1 LNFSFN
7 HIFLLHALAYVCL
20 TTGCKTKK
28 SEPPLFVVSDHSVTG
43 LNFSNK
49 LQPTPEF
56 NMFNYMYFYNGAGV
70 GAGDFNNDGK
80 IDLFFASNQGDNKIY
95 INKGD
100 LKFEDVTQQARIPQD
115 KGWSTGVSVVDIN
128 NDGLLDIY
136 ICRVGNFEILKGK
149 NQFLICQ
156 GIDEN
161 GVPYYEDKA
170 AELGLD
176 FSGFSTQ
183 AVFFDYD
190 LDGDLDMF
198 LLNHSVHQNGTF
210 GERKNFAGTS
220 HPLTGDRLFR
230 NDLSAVSFA
239 SQSNHNT
246 GVFTDVTKEAG
257 IESSA
262 IGYGLG
268 IAVAD
273 INMDGYPDLYI
284 GNDFHENDYMYINQ
298 ADGTFKE
305 ELTKRTMHT
314 SQFSMGVDI
323 ADVNNDAFPEIISV
337 DMLPS
342 DPYILKRSLGEDEY
356 NIFHMKINY
365 GYNPQFA
372 KNALQFNRRNGMFSD
387 VAMYSGVHATDWSWA
402 PLWVDFN
409 NDGLKD
415 LFVSNGIPKR
425 LNDIDYVNYV
435 TNADIQSKIKTNSVG
450 EKEMSIINNFPEIK
464 LPNKFYLNKGDMVFE
479 DQSAFIDGDVTTFSN
494 GALYA
499 DLDNDGDLDIVVNN
513 IDDAVLIY
521 ENQSAKENS
530 ITSIEVRLKGPANN
544 INAIGS
550 RVIVYTKDGI
560 RSYENHPAKG
570 FQSSMHVPML
580 IGIDNT
586 EIDSAFL
593 IWQDN
598 GFQKINFSA
607 NTFRYEF
614 NYAPGLPKFNFSNFI
629 PKNNLPFSR
638 DITGDAG
645 LTYKHI
651 ENPFVE
657 FDREPLIPFM
667 VSREGPALAVADI
680 NGDGFDDFFI
690 GSSKGNK
697 AAVFV
702 QQATGKFLKSVQ
714 PAIDKDS
721 TYEDVDAVWIDV
733 NNDGHIDLVI
743 ASGGN
748 EYYGNSEYQ
757 QPRVYLNDGKM
768 NLIKKEDAFQ
778 NIFLTASC
786 VAPADVNGD
795 GFIDLF
801 IGARAVPWEYG
812 QKPKSYLL
820 LNDGTGKF
828 KEAPAAIGNVF
839 SDAGFVKSASWTDMD
854 KDGDLDLLVSTEWD
868 GIFIYLNDKG
878 NFNKKEISG
887 KKGWW
892 NHALAMDVDGDGDL
906 DVVAFNV
913 GLNNRLKPNP
923 EKPVRLYYNDFDGNA
938 KKEQLLTYYLD
949 GREIPFANKMELE
962 KQMPILKKKF
972 LYAENFA
979 KASLQD
985 LFGADKLKSADV
997 LTADYF
1003 NHVVLI
1009 NDGNLN
1015 FSIQELPW
1023 QSQLTSYRDAVITDI
1038 NADGLPDILLAGN
1051 YFDNNIQMGRY
1062 DADYGSVLINV
1073 GEGKFQFNSLN
1084 GLFMKGQMRKVKE
1097 LNTPSGKSF
1106 IFSRNN
1112 DSLLVIKFS
1121 AN

>member
-1 LNFSFN
+1 M
-7 HIFLLHALAYVCL
+7 LLISGLLFFVL
-20 TTGCKTKK
+20 VNGCKTKK
-28 SEPPLFVVSDHSVTG
+28 SEPPLFVVRDHSVTG
-43 LNFSNK
+43 LSFSNK

-95 INKGD
+95 INKGN
-100 LKFEDVTQQARIPQD
+100 LKFEDVTIQARIPQD
-115 KGWSTGVSVVDIN
+115 GGWSTGVSVVDIN

-136 ICRVGNFEILKGK
+136 ICRVGNFETLNAK

-161 GVPYYEDKA
+161 GIPYYEDKA

-210 GERKNFAGTS
+210 GERKNFAGTT
-220 HPLTGDRLFR
+220 HPLTGDKLFR

-239 SQSNHNT
+239 SQSNNI
-246 GVFTDVTKEAG
+246 GFFTDVTKESG

-305 ELTKRTMHT
+305 ELTKRIMHT

-323 ADVNNDAFPEIISV
+323 ADVNNDAYPEIISV

-372 KNALQFNRRNGMFSD
+372 KNALQLNRQNGMFSD

-402 PLWVDFN
+402 ALWVDFN

-479 DQSAFIDGDVTTFSN
+479 DQSAFIGGDVTTFSN
-494 GALYA
+494 GAVYA

-521 ENQSAKENS
+521 ENQTNNAGTNNFIQIKLNGS
-530 ITSIEVRLKGPANN
+530 PNN

-550 RVIVYTKDGI
+550 RLIVYTKNGI
-560 RSYENHPAKG
+560 RTYENHPAKG

-580 IGIDNT
+580 IGVLNT
-586 EIDSAFL
+586 QIDSTFL
-593 IWQDN
+593 IWPDN
-598 GFQKINFSA
+598 SFQKIQLIPGNQ
-607 NTFRYEF
+607 RQEF
-614 NYAPGLPKFNFSNFI
+614 NYTPGLPLFDFSIFNIPNKLPVAKDISADVGLNF
-629 PKNNLPFSR
+629 R
-638 DITGDAG
+638 
-645 LTYKHI
+645 HV

-680 NGDGFDDFFI
+680 NGDGLDDVFI

-702 QQATGKFLKSVQ
+702 QQATGKFLKSAQ
-714 PAIDKDS
+714 LAIDKDS

-733 NNDGHIDLVI
+733 NNDGHNDLVI

-748 EYYGNSEYQ
+748 EYYGSSEYQ

-768 NLIKKEDAFQ
+768 NLFKKDDAFQ

-786 VAPADVNGD
+786 VASADVNGD
-795 GFIDLF
+795 GYIDLF

-812 QKPKSYLL
+812 QIPKSYLL

-839 SDAGFVKSASWTDMD
+839 SDAGFVKSASWIDID

-868 GIFIYLNDKG
+868 GIFIYFNDKG
-878 NFNKKEISG
+878 HFNKKEISG

-906 DVVAFNV
+906 DIVAFNI
-913 GLNNRLKPNP
+913 GLNNRLKPNS
-923 EKPVRLYYNDFDGNA
+923 EEPVRLYYNDFDGNG
-938 KKEQLLTYYLD
+938 KKEQLLTYYL
-949 GREIPFANKMELE
+949 GGKEIPFANKMELE

-997 LTADYF
+997 LTADYLK
-1003 NHVVLI
+1003 HVVLI
-1009 NDGNLN
+1009 NDGRMN
-1015 FSIQELPW
+1015 FSLQELPW

-1038 NADGLPDILLAGN
+1038 NGDGLPDILLAGN

-1062 DADYGSVLINV
+1062 DADYGSALINI
-1073 GEGKFQFNSLN
+1073 GEGRFQYKSLN
-1084 GLFMKGQMRKVKE
+1084 GLFIKGQMRKVKE
-1097 LNTPSGKSF
+1097 LNTSLGKSF
-1106 IFSRNN
+1106 VFSRNN
-1112 DSLLVIKFS
+1112 DSLLLMKFI

>member
-1 LNFSFN
+1 LSFSIK
-7 HIFLLHALAYVCL
+7 HILSAILFLFVLH
-20 TTGCKTKK
+20 GCKTKK
-28 SEPPLFVVSDHSVTG
+28 NTPLFIVRDHSVTG
-43 LNFSNK
+43 LNFRNT
-49 LQPTPEF
+49 LHPTPEF

-70 GAGDFNNDGK
+70 SAGDFNNDGK

-95 INKGD
+95 INKGN

-161 GVPYYEDKA
+161 GIPYYEDKA

-190 LDGDLDMF
+190 MDGDLDMF

-210 GERKNFAGTS
+210 GERKNFIGTS

-230 NDLSAVSFA
+230 NDLSSVSFA
-239 SQSNHNT
+239 AHTNRL

-323 ADVNNDAFPEIISV
+323 ADINNDAYPEIISV

-372 KNALQFNRRNGMFSD
+372 KNALQLNRKNGMFSD

-402 PLWVDFN
+402 PLWIDFN

-415 LFVSNGIPKR
+415 LFISNGIPKR

-435 TNADIQSKIKTNSVG
+435 TNADIQSKIKSNSVG

-464 LPNKFYLNKGDMVFE
+464 LPNKFYINKGNLVFE
-479 DQSAFIDGDVTTFSN
+479 DQASFIEGDVTTFSN
-494 GALYA
+494 GAVYA

-521 ENQSAKENS
+521 ENQTSKEGNRHS
-530 ITSIEVRLKGPANN
+530 MELHLKGPSNN

-550 RVIVYTKDGI
+550 RLMLFTKNGV

-570 FQSSMHVPML
+570 FQSSMHIPL
-580 IGIDNT
+580 IIGTYNT
-586 EIDSAFL
+586 EIDSAIL
-593 IWQDN
+593 IWPDN
-598 GFQKINFSA
+598 SFQKINLS
-607 NTFRYEF
+607 TGTYRQEF
-614 NYAPGLPKFNFSNFI
+614 NYSQGLPKFNFSKFI
-629 PKNNLPFSR
+629 YNNSLPFAR
-638 DITGDAG
+638 DITADVG
-645 LTYKHI
+645 LNYKHI

-680 NGDGFDDFFI
+680 NGNGLEDVFI
-690 GSSKGNK
+690 GSSKGNR
-697 AAVFV
+697 AAIFV
-702 QQATGKFLKSVQ
+702 QQANGKFLQVPQ
-714 PAIDKDS
+714 PAIDNDS

-733 NNDGHIDLVI
+733 NNDSFIDLVV

-748 EYYGNSEYQ
+748 EYYGNSQYQ
-757 QPRVYLNDGKM
+757 QPRVYLNDGRM
-768 NLIKKEDAFQ
+768 NFYKKQDAFL
-778 NIFLTASC
+778 NIYLTASS
-786 VAPADVNGD
+786 VAPADINGD
-795 GFIDLF
+795 GFVDLF
-801 IGARAVPWEYG
+801 IGARAVPWDYG

-828 KEAPAAIGNVF
+828 KEAPAVIQNIF
-839 SDAGFVKSASWTDMD
+839 SDAGFVKSASWIDID

-868 GIFIYLNDKG
+868 GIFIFSNDNG

-906 DVVAFNV
+906 DVVAFNI
-913 GLNNRLKPNP
+913 GLNNRLKATSDQ
-923 EKPVRLYYNDFDGNA
+923 PVRLYYNDFDGNG
-938 KKEQLLTYYLD
+938 KKEQVLTYYLE
-949 GREIPFANKMELE
+949 GKEIPFANKMELE
-962 KQMPILKKKF
+962 KQMPVLKKKF

-979 KASLQD
+979 NASLQD
-985 LFGADKLKSADV
+985 LFTADKLKSSEV

-1003 NHVVLI
+1003 KHVVLI
-1009 NDGNLN
+1009 NDGKLN
-1015 FSIQELPW
+1015 FSMQELPW
-1023 QSQLTSYRDAVITDI
+1023 QSQLTSYRDAVITDV
-1038 NADGLPDILLAGN
+1038 NNDQLPDLLLAGN
-1051 YFDNNIQMGRY
+1051 FFENNIQMGRY
-1062 DADYGSVLINV
+1062 DADYGSVLINQ
-1073 GEGKFQFNSLN
+1073 GNGKFELESIQGTFL
-1084 GLFMKGQMRKVKE
+1084 KGQLRKVKQI
-1097 LNTPSGKSF
+1097 NTVQGKAF
-1106 IFSRNN
+1106 IYSRNN
-1112 DSLLVIKFS
+1112 DSLIVINFD
-1121 AN
+1121 NR